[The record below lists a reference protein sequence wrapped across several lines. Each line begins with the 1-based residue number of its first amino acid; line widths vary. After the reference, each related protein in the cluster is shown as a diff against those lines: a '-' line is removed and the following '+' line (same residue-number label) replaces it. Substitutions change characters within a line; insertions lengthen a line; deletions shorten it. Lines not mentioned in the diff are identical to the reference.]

1 MDLMNAQELLL
12 ALRDS
17 GKSRTPMGQT
27 RLDLLISDA
36 LHNPELLAE
45 IEHSLSETIQLI
57 ETDSEWHTA
66 QLLVSQLSIR
76 NARLGE
82 RVFDCIVNQ
91 NCASKSKV
99 WMGFL
104 GTYLGGTM
112 NSNCIAVLSSVIS
125 EAPVQWFA
133 LMRQTQ
139 ERAAVDAAFF
149 RLSELRQLS
158 SSQALEIARSYKRWA
173 IEHNLSW
180 NVQLSQF
187 IAKLPVDLKQS
198 IGDKLARSFGPTFK
212 VVHENTAMANTMTS
226 LMTNPGILTIFQKLT
241 SSTGYSRQ
249 AAMAA

>member
-1 MDLMNAQELLL
+1 MDPMNAQELLL

-45 IEHSLSETIQLI
+45 IEHSLSETIQFI

-82 RVFDCIVNQ
+82 RVFDRMVSQ
-91 NCASKSKV
+91 NCAFKSKV

-112 NSNCIAVLSSVIS
+112 NSNCIAVLSSAIS

-149 RLSELRQLS
+149 RLSELPQLTS
-158 SSQALEIARSYKRWA
+158 LEAMELARSYKRWA
-173 IEHNLSW
+173 TENRLNW
-180 NVQLSQF
+180 NVQLSKF
-187 IAKLPVDLKQS
+187 IARLSPEIKRPL
-198 IGDKLARSFGPTFK
+198 GDKLARSFGPTFRTTDDNRAVTSPMK
-212 VVHENTAMANTMTS
+212 S
-226 LMTNPGILTIFQKLT
+226 LMENSGILEILQKVA
-241 SSTGYSRQ
+241 SNTGFSHQ
-249 AAMAA
+249 AAMA